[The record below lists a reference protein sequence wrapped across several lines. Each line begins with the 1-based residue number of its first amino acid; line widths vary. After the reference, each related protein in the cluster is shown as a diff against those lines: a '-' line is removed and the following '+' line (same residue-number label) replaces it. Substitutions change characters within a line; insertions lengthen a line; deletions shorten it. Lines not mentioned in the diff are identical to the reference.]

1 MESVKEELARNTV
14 KYCLQQIS
22 RTCIEQTI
30 KLDSI
35 KDNDS
40 EWQLAVQEC
49 VDLIREYTREMKS
62 AIIVEQDQLS
72 IPFGSTKTQ
81 DIQNK
86 AYDDF
91 LEYTRQQELRRTFNE
106 GDELDFT

>member
-1 MESVKEELARNTV
+1 MSN
-14 KYCLQQIS
+14 
-22 RTCIEQTI
+22 
-30 KLDSI
+30 
-35 KDNDS
+35 N
-40 EWQLAVQEC
+40 
-49 VDLIREYTREMKS
+49 
-62 AIIVEQDQLS
+62 
-72 IPFGSTKTQ
+72 STPD